1 MTFDSLEANEASGQ
15 RGGLAPLQAAAIG
28 WLLRVID
35 EQGRSADSPT
45 PTPALNRLS
54 QGLFGLIYD
63 WGAGAVQLCRG
74 QAL

>member
-15 RGGLAPLQAAAIG
+15 RRGLAPLQAATIG

-45 PTPALNRLS
+45 PAPALNR
-54 QGLFGLIYD
+54 LFGLIYD